1 MKIDVFN
8 TENKK
13 VEEIEIDDKIL
24 DVKVKDDLVHNVLLA
39 YLNNQHIGSANTKT
53 RGEVSGGGKK
63 PWKQKG
69 TGRARHGSIRS
80 PIWKGGGVT
89 FGPRAHKVR
98 FKVNKKESQNA
109 LKAILSKRIKNNQIT
124 LLNEINITAPKTK
137 VLFNILKNFMSNKNK
152 NLLIVDK
159 MDDVLKK
166 ASRNIDC
173 LKVVNS
179 ENLNTYDIFIADNVL
194 ITKDAIEKLLKRLN

>member
-124 LLNEINITAPKTK
+124 LLNEINITEPKTK
-137 VLFNILKNFMSNKNK
+137 VLFNILKNFIINKNK

-179 ENLNTYDIFIADNVL
+179 ENLNTYDFFIADNVL

>member
-24 DVKVKDDLVHNVLLA
+24 DVKVKDDLIHNVLLV

-63 PWKQKG
+63 PWRQKG
-69 TGRARHGSIRS
+69 TGRARHGSIRA
-80 PIWKGGGVT
+80 PIWKGGGIT

-98 FKVNKKESQNA
+98 FKVNKKESKNA
-109 LKAILSKRIKNNQIT
+109 LKAVLSKRIKNKQIT
-124 LLNEINITAPKTK
+124 LLNEINITEPKTK
-137 VLFNILKNFMSNKNK
+137 ILFNILKNFINSKNK

-159 MDDVLKK
+159 LDDVLKK
-166 ASRNIDC
+166 ASRNIEG

-179 ENLNTYDIFIADNVL
+179 ENLNTYDFFIADKVL
-194 ITKDAIEKLLKRLN
+194 ITKVAIEKLLKRLN

>member
-69 TGRARHGSIRS
+69 TGRQDTEVLDLLSG
-80 PIWKGGGVT
+80 
-89 FGPRAHKVR
+89 KV
-98 FKVNKKESQNA
+98 E
-109 LKAILSKRIKNNQIT
+109 
-124 LLNEINITAPKTK
+124 E
-137 VLFNILKNFMSNKNK
+137 
-152 NLLIVDK
+152 
-159 MDDVLKK
+159 
-166 ASRNIDC
+166 
-173 LKVVNS
+173 
-179 ENLNTYDIFIADNVL
+179 
-194 ITKDAIEKLLKRLN
+194 

>member
-63 PWKQKG
+63 PWRQKG

-179 ENLNTYDIFIADNVL
+179 ENLNTYDFFIADNVL
-194 ITKDAIEKLLKRLN
+194 ITKNAIEKLLKRLN

>member
-63 PWKQKG
+63 PWRQKG

-124 LLNEINITAPKTK
+124 LLNEINITEPKTK

-179 ENLNTYDIFIADNVL
+179 ENLNTYDFFIADNVL
-194 ITKDAIEKLLKRLN
+194 ITKNAIEKLLKRLN

>member
-179 ENLNTYDIFIADNVL
+179 ENLNTYDFFIADNVL
-194 ITKDAIEKLLKRLN
+194 ITKNAIEKLLKRLN

>member
-124 LLNEINITAPKTK
+124 LLNEINITVPKTK

>member
-63 PWKQKG
+63 PWRQKG

-124 LLNEINITAPKTK
+124 LLNEINITEPKTK

-179 ENLNTYDIFIADNVL
+179 ENLNTYDFFIADNVL